1 MIALKIEDT
10 KAFTS
15 KLFLGEMFDH
25 FLIREVTITTFN
37 SFTIDGHIREGY
49 YTDEELEEN
58 KVEDLSSWR
67 VLKPICFSL
76 IKGKKLPGS
85 FQIIMQLSP
94 EQVEQFL
101 NRRGLGAASETI
113 QGLCI
118 NIRYDDGRL
127 SCVTAT
133 SLSIFTMDKSLE
145 REWDDEIRLFF
156 KNNMIP
162 VMEE

>member
-1 MIALKIEDT
+1 MIALKIEDI

-15 KLFLGEMFDH
+15 KLFVGEMFDL

-58 KVEDLSSWR
+58 KVEDLSSWQ

-76 IKGKKLPGS
+76 IKGRKLPGS
-85 FQIIMQLSP
+85 FQIIMQLPP
-94 EQVEQFL
+94 EKVDQFMK
-101 NRRGLGAASETI
+101 RRGLTMPSDQV

-118 NIRYDDGRL
+118 NIRYEDGRM

-133 SLSIFTMDKSLE
+133 SLAIFTMDKSLE
-145 REWDDEIRLFF
+145 REWDDEIQLFF
-156 KNNMIP
+156 KNNLIP
-162 VMEE
+162 AAVE